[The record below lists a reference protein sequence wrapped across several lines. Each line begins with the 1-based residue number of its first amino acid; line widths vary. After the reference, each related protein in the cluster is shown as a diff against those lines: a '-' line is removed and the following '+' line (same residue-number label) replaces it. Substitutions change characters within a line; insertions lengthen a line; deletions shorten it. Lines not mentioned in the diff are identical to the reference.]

1 MNEYEVIARLKEHLK
16 AKRMDKGFVTT
27 KDMLWCRT
35 YIQDFLR
42 YNRNKAA
49 WFLEEKVLECSR
61 EEYLKKWGNHY
72 ARKKK
77 SA

>member
-1 MNEYEVIARLKEHLK
+1 VNEFEVIKRLKEHLK
-16 AKRMDKGFVTT
+16 AKRIDKGFVTV
-27 KDMLWCRT
+27 KDLYWCIT

-42 YNRNKAA
+42 YNKNKAA

-61 EEYLKKWGNHY
+61 EDYLKKWGNHY